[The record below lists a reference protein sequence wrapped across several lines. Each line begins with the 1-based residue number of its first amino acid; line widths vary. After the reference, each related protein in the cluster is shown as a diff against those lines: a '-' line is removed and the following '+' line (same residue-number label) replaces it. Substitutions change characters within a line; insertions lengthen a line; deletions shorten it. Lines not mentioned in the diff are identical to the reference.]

1 MSELKPL
8 FVDLDD
14 TYGADELGLPYRDIV
29 GEGYVSGL
37 AVSQRAAGINLSVDV
52 AAGSAWV
59 QGDTDTS
66 AQPTYRCRNDAVVN
80 LGITPDGSNPRNV
93 IIVAEVLDDT
103 FDGGGSLLWR
113 LRAVHGTAAAVPAD
127 PATPTSAIRLARI
140 NVTAADA
147 SIADAQ
153 IDDLRA
159 PANFGGGNI
168 KLWAKGPDVASAATI
183 AVTHPFHDVTGTV
196 TITSITA
203 QSAGFVVTLQFDGI
217 LTFTDGS
224 NLKIGG
230 NFTTAAESTITLVCD
245 GTNWYELCRS
255 PAPAGGATVATTVA
269 GLGTATGGKIGLIR
283 AGSTPFDFV
292 QVIYD
297 ATYAKWVSAPC
308 VGASA
313 LWVGTLAAPATWTTL
328 ESANAQVCFGRW
340 FPWAVLDTGGLVP
353 QFRVSGTVQQNTSG
367 AGHLRPSHFG
377 VNAAGVRSAVV
388 GVTAVDLSSAASTER
403 MLDSGWVALTAGY
416 TVYDFIMPIME
427 AQGNGGNAVTIRA
440 TQMIRWVG

>member
-52 AAGSAWV
+52 AAGSCWV

-80 LGITPDGSNPRNV
+80 LGITPDATNPRNV
-93 IIVAEVLDDT
+93 IVVAEVLDDA

-113 LRAVHGTAAAVPAD
+113 LRAVHGTAAASPVD
-127 PATPTSAIRLARI
+127 PATPTSSIVLARI
-140 NVTAADA
+140 AVTAADA

-153 IDDLRA
+153 ITDLRA

-168 KLWAKGPDVASAATI
+168 KLWAKGTDIASAATI

-203 QSAGFVVTLQFDGI
+203 QSAGFVVTLQFDGV

-245 GTNWYELCRS
+245 GTNWYELSRS
-255 PAPAGGATVATTVA
+255 PTSVTTEYDVLTKVTTAVTVVNTITETNLINYTIPGGTIGTDKLIHARLGGHILQESGANQALSLGVYLGATTLYLDKAPVYATPQGIGMPFTDADRRPFHIDVWIR
-269 GLGTATGGKIGLIR
+269 ATGAANSQFMEGVFV
-283 AGSTPFDFV
+283 GSI
-292 QVIYD
+292 Q
-297 ATYAKWVSAPC
+297 
-308 VGASA
+308 
-313 LWVGTLAAPATWTTL
+313 TLSPTT
-328 ESANAQVCFGRW
+328 GY
-340 FPWAVLDTGGLVP
+340 
-353 QFRVSGTVQQNTSG
+353 G
-367 AGHLRPSHFG
+367 AGADTSTQARIATFSS
-377 VNAAGVRSAVV
+377 AGR
-388 GVTAVDLSSAASTER
+388 TAVDMAS
-403 MLDSGWVALTAGY
+403 GQALRVTVRLETAHASY
-416 TVYDFIMPIME
+416 ECKVEE
-427 AQGNGGNAVTIRA
+427 AQVAVI
-440 TQMIRWVG
+440 G

>member
-52 AAGSAWV
+52 AAGSCWV

-80 LGITPDGSNPRNV
+80 LGITPDATNPRNV

-113 LRAVHGTAAAVPAD
+113 LRAVHGTPAGSPAD
-127 PATPTSAIRLARI
+127 PATPTSAILLARI
-140 NVTAADA
+140 AVTAADA

-153 IDDLRA
+153 ITDLRA

-168 KLWAKGPDVASAATI
+168 KLWAKGVDIASAATI

-203 QSAGFVVTLQFDGI
+203 QSAGFVVTLQFDGV

-245 GTNWYELCRS
+245 GTNWYELSRS
-255 PAPAGGATVATTVA
+255 PISVTTEYDVLTKVTTAVTVVNTVTETNLVNYTVAASAMGSDKVLRLVA
-269 GLGTATGGKIGLIR
+269 AGDFLQNSGGSTAMLRFKLGLGTTLIDTGAGPTTGLANSATRGAWRIEVEIANLTSSTQSITFNLDLYQPGGSN
-283 AGSTPFDFV
+283 AASFV
-292 QVIYD
+292 AFTTGQGAYGQ
-297 ATYAKWVSAPC
+297 
-308 VGASA
+308 GASSVIDAFAKAFGWNTGAKDTTGA
-313 LWVGTLAAPATWTTL
+313 LALTLSVINQAV
-328 ESANAQVCFGRW
+328 NAS
-340 FPWAVLDTGGLVP
+340 LDT
-353 QFRVSGTVQQNTSG
+353 
-367 AGHLRPSHFG
+367 
-377 VNAAGVRSAVV
+377 
-388 GVTAVDLSSAASTER
+388 
-403 MLDSGWVALTAGY
+403 
-416 TVYDFIMPIME
+416 
-427 AQGNGGNAVTIRA
+427 
-440 TQMIRWVG
+440 